1 LSEMVVSQF
10 VRSGLAC
17 RLVLVFLCLCVV
29 SCSLK
34 KKAVDTL
41 ASVLGESE
49 YVYLS
54 DDDPELIAAAMPF
67 NLKTLETLLRS
78 NPNHRQLLLM
88 TCKSFVFYTYGFVE
102 PQAERQEDTDYY
114 LAQETRRRA
123 ARLYMR
129 AYRYGLHGL
138 EVDHPGFSELLP
150 REPGEAVSQLKKE
163 DVPLAV
169 WTAAALGAAIAASTE
184 DAESTADIAVVG
196 ALLRR
201 ALELNQDFE
210 NGTIEEFLISYETQ
224 AVEGSLE
231 QARVYYERALSLSGG
246 KRCGI
251 FLTWAESVSVEEQNL
266 REFKELLNRVLAFD
280 VDSAPENRLLNILA
294 QRRAEW
300 LLTRTEDLFL
310 DEGETE

>member
-1 LSEMVVSQF
+1 MKEMVVLQF
-10 VRSGLAC
+10 MYGRPARSL
-17 RLVLVFLCLCVV
+17 LLPVLCLCVF

-34 KKAVDTL
+34 KRAVDTL

-78 NPNHRQLLLM
+78 NPDHRELLLM
-88 TCKSFVFYTYGFVE
+88 TCKSFTFYTYGFVE
-102 PQAERQEDTDYY
+102 PKAERQEDDDYY
-114 LAQETRRRA
+114 QAQEIRRRA

-138 EVDHPGFSELLP
+138 EVARPGFAQTLP
-150 REPGEAVSQLKKE
+150 LDPEGAVSRLQIE
-163 DVPLAV
+163 DVALTV

-196 ALLRR
+196 ALLRK
-201 ALELNQDFE
+201 ALELDANFE
-210 NGTIEEFLISYETQ
+210 EGTIQEFLISYETQ
-224 AVEGSLE
+224 AVDGSLE
-231 QARVYYERALSLSGG
+231 RARTYYEKALSLSGG

-251 FLTWAESVSVEEQNL
+251 FLTWAESVSVEEQNQQ
-266 REFKELLNRVLAFD
+266 EFKELLNRVLDFD

-294 QRRAEW
+294 QRRAKW

-310 DEGETE
+310 DEGEIE

>member
-1 LSEMVVSQF
+1 MVVLQF
-10 VRSGLAC
+10 VYGRSARNL
-17 RLVLVFLCLCVV
+17 LLPVLFLCLF

-78 NPNHRQLLLM
+78 NPDHRGLLLM
-88 TCKSFVFYTYGFVE
+88 TCKSFTFYTYGFVE
-102 PQAERQEDTDYY
+102 PQAERQEDDDYY
-114 LAQETRRRA
+114 QAQETRRRA

-129 AYRYGLHGL
+129 AYRYGLRGL
-138 EVDHPGFSELLP
+138 DVSHPGFAQTLP
-150 REPGEAVSQLKKE
+150 IDPEETVSRLKIE
-163 DVPLAV
+163 DVPLTV

-196 ALLRR
+196 TLLRK
-201 ALELNQDFE
+201 ALELDSNFE
-210 NGTIEEFLISYETQ
+210 EGTIQEFLISYETQ
-224 AVEGSLE
+224 AVDGSLDR
-231 QARVYYERALSLSGG
+231 ARAYYEKALSLSNG

-251 FLTWAESVSVEEQNL
+251 FLTWAESVSVEEQNQQ
-266 REFKELLNRVLAFD
+266 EFRELLSRVLDFD

-310 DEGETE
+310 DEGGVN

>member
-1 LSEMVVSQF
+1 MGEMTVSQF
-10 VRSGLAC
+10 VHSGLA
-17 RLVLVFLCLCVV
+17 RQLVLPFLCLCVV

-78 NPNHRQLLLM
+78 NPDHRKLLLM
-88 TCKSFVFYTYGFVE
+88 TCKSFTFYTYGFVE

-114 LAQETRRRA
+114 QAQETRRRA

-138 EVDHPGFSELLP
+138 EVDHSGFSELLP
-150 REPGEAVSQLKKE
+150 IEPEEAVRQLKIK

-169 WTAAALGAAIAASTE
+169 WTAAALGAAIGASTE

-196 ALLRR
+196 ALLRK
-201 ALELNQDFE
+201 ALELDSNFE
-210 NGTIEEFLISYETQ
+210 KGTIEEFLISYETQ
-224 AVEGSLE
+224 AVDGSLE
-231 QARVYYERALSLSGG
+231 RARAYYERALSLSGG

-266 REFKELLNRVLAFD
+266 QEFKELLNRVLAFD

-310 DEGETE
+310 EEGETE